1 MALRIFLALL
11 LFFVPVQFAQAK
23 ATIDLD
29 SVTLN
34 HTYAAEQPVDEK
46 DADELVPAKEA
57 LEKPQ
62 KSVNIILVI
71 IFIIAGA
78 AFVAMA
84 VVMKR
89 SAK

>member
-1 MALRIFLALL
+1 MASRILLALL
-11 LFFVPVQFAQAK
+11 LFFVPIQSAQA
-23 ATIDLD
+23 AIDLNPMN
-29 SVTLN
+29 SN
-34 HTYAAEQPVDEK
+34 NTYVAEQPVDEK
-46 DADELVPAKEA
+46 NADDLVPAKEA
-57 LEKPQ
+57 HEKPQ